1 MAAEHLNPIAR
12 RPRFAPYRT
21 HTGRWRAVAA
31 SWAWTALALL
41 VALPVQASAP
51 PPPATTPSVSKP
63 ARAVGK
69 SAPTHVWHDGSVT
82 RTLTVEP
89 TLEADFSARVGK
101 DAGVLR
107 PAGSAVGKSALDQ
120 VSPVLRD
127 ESGQLRA
134 LPGGVL
140 VVLPAPMDER
150 AGRALIVESGGV
162 PARALSPTLWV
173 VEAPV
178 GLPALEVA
186 NRLHASGR
194 FASVQPNWWVA
205 RTLK

>member
-1 MAAEHLNPIAR
+1 MAAERLNPIAR
-12 RPRFAPYRT
+12 TSLLLPPSAPR
-21 HTGRWRAVAA
+21 WVRAAA
-31 SWAWTALALL
+31 SAAWIASAAF
-41 VALPVQASAP
+41 VVLPAQASTPTPTPPTAAP
-51 PPPATTPSVSKP
+51 TVSKP

-69 SAPTHVWHDGSVT
+69 AAPTHVWHDGGVT

-89 TLEADFSARVGK
+89 ALEADFSARVGK

-107 PAGSAVGKSALDQ
+107 PAGSVGKSALAQ

-140 VVLPAPMDER
+140 VVLLSPLDER

-162 PARALSPTLWV
+162 PARSLSPTLWV

-178 GLPALEVA
+178 GLEALEVA